1 MPGLEPLA
9 ELQIVLIFAP
19 DESVDIDMAADAI
32 LGKGGLEQLVVGHVL
47 EAGLAAPIDAR
58 DGDALGEDVLAQLT
72 GHGTGAGLL
81 DFGQIHIQRVVEE
94 GKELVL
100 RNEVCGIHHSNGGI
114 WSRPHDDCVSFAGC
128 VGVGLLQV
136 FSWWQN
142 DQRKNV
148 EPGKQIRKCRNAN
161 SRDV

>member
-9 ELQIVLIFAP
+9 ELQIVLILAP
-19 DESVDIDMAADAI
+19 DESVDIDMTADAI
-32 LGKGGLEQLVVGHVL
+32 LRKGGLEQLVVGHVF

-58 DGDALGEDVLAQLT
+58 DGNALGEDVFAQLT

-100 RNEVCGIHHSNGGI
+100 RNEVGRIHHSNGGI
-114 WSRPHDDCVSFAGC
+114 GSRPHDDLLRVFC
-128 VGVGLLQV
+128 VGVGV
-136 FSWWQN
+136 GFTS
-142 DQRKNV
+142 
-148 EPGKQIRKCRNAN
+148 
-161 SRDV
+161 